1 MAGWSS
7 STMPCHAPTMRA
19 GLPYQTHGIR
29 HAIRT
34 SHLRLTCIFMH
45 ISPLGLSFVP
55 GKLDPKQTLNLP
67 PAAQPVTLRE
77 LSSIRDDRQV
87 EVDRPGRQIEVKR
100 ETVHIHTCPPP
111 PRRSFPSPS
120 PRPFFLTS
128 SIHLSSIAAASGKFL
143 QQHQFHPS
151 SSQLNPP
158 PPLIAHA
165 LALRCS
171 TTPES
176 IGSQIHSFSCNPT
189 IIHTHTHNHSHASR
203 S

>member
-1 MAGWSS
+1 MINHLYLLTQSVETILHTPMAGWSS

-87 EVDRPGRQIEVKR
+87 EADRPGRQIEVKR

-128 SIHLSSIAAASGKFL
+128 SIH
-143 QQHQFHPS
+143 PP
-151 SSQLNPP
+151 SQLPRANFSSNTNSIPP
-158 PPLIAHA
+158 PPNQTHHHHCTRFGIALLDHA
-165 LALRCS
+165 RVHWLANTL
-171 TTPES
+171 
-176 IGSQIHSFSCNPT
+176 FLL
-189 IIHTHTHNHSHASR
+189 
-203 S
+203 

>member
-77 LSSIRDDRQV
+77 LRSIRDDRQTG
-87 EVDRPGRQIEVKR
+87 EGRQPGSQIEVKR
-100 ETVHIHTCPPP
+100 ETVHIHSCPPP

-120 PRPFFLTS
+120 LRLLPSLHQSILHRSCLGQISPATPIPSLLLLTKPTTT
-128 SIHLSSIAAASGKFL
+128 IA
-143 QQHQFHPS
+143 P
-151 SSQLNPP
+151 
-158 PPLIAHA
+158 A

-171 TTPES
+171 TTPEA
-176 IGSQIHSFSCNPT
+176 IGSQIHSFP
-189 IIHTHTHNHSHASR
+189 
-203 S
+203 